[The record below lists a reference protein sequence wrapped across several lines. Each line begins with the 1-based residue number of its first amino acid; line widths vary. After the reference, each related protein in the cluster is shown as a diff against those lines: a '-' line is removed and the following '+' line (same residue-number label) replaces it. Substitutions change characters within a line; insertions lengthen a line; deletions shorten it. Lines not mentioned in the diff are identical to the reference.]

1 MLRRTLIVGAV
12 SFVATVVS
20 SGLEAQTIGIPACDD
35 FLKKYEACV
44 TSKIPSQQRA
54 TFQTQFDQMRKAW
67 SEAAKNAAAKAT
79 LESTCKQ
86 SAEQTK
92 AMMANFGCTF

>member
-1 MLRRTLIVGAV
+1 MFRRTLIVGAV
-12 SFVATVVS
+12 SLVPTVVS

-35 FLKKYEACV
+35 FLKKYEMCV

-54 TFQTQFDQMRKAW
+54 MFQTQFDEMRKAW